1 MQILHEDYSDG
12 TSRFRY
18 FLESSGERF
27 ELHFRA
33 GGPTHLLTG
42 APVRVKGLRANH
54 EIAIDSGSMDIE
66 SLFGPNSAH
75 GVAVG
80 RVRHFRRAE
89 DSSDA
94 GQLQ

>member
-18 FLESSGERF
+18 FLESNGERF

-33 GGPTHLLTG
+33 GAPTHLLTG

-54 EIAIDSGSMDIE
+54 EIAVDSADCGRPD
-66 SLFGPNSAH
+66 SLWTDLGH

-80 RVRHFRRAE
+80 GVRHFRRAE
-89 DSSDA
+89 GRSDA